1 MKYLRGL
8 DLVLA
13 AFGVTMAL
21 TLGVVCLMYG
31 VYLDESPRMRE
42 EFPAL
47 VKVTLLFAVLAAAA
61 LTAWLA
67 LRRGSRWQWPAQGL
81 LLAVIAGIAFALRA
95 VLLG

>member
-8 DLVLA
+8 DFVLA
-13 AFGVTMAL
+13 AFGATMAL

-47 VKVTLLFAVLAAAA
+47 VKVTLMFAVLAVAA
-61 LTAWLA
+61 LLAWLA
-67 LRRGSRWQWPAQGL
+67 LRRGSRWQWPAQGML
-81 LLAVIAGIAFALRA
+81 AAVIGGIALAMRA
-95 VLLG
+95 VLLP